1 MAKKI
6 EDEDKDIST
15 NLIEFS
21 KKRAEYI
28 ASNLKNV
35 TVVNGDG
42 LENEILEE
50 NYSNKN
56 DQAITETKE
65 EERNLSI
72 DELAKKYK
80 VVNPESLNN
89 SLDLR
94 EFMKNKIPDRLK
106 QLALRRLWKVV
117 PIYGEVSELV
127 EYGEDFTDAA
137 KVVDGLQTA
146 YVVGNG
152 YAEKFIEKSEEV
164 LDKQNTDSNKDL
176 NNNQEFKTITE
187 NNDQNETKTESISY
201 EEKSNKKNKIKQK
214 SSEGQSLSINNQDAN
229 VRLEQKEILKEKTD
243 QKSKIIR
250 PQKMI
255 FKK

>member
-1 MAKKI
+1 MNK
-6 EDEDKDIST
+6 DKDNNNQSNINS
-15 NLIEFS
+15 EKDSFFSRWS
-21 KKRAEYI
+21 KKKSGIVPE
-28 ASNLKNV
+28 
-35 TVVNGDG
+35 
-42 LENEILEE
+42 ENEILEE

-137 KVVDGLQTA
+137 TVVDGLQTA
-146 YVVGNG
+146 YVVGKG

-164 LDKQNTDSNKDL
+164 LDKQNTDSNKENKDL
-176 NNNQEFKTITE
+176 NNNQEFKTISE

-201 EEKSNKKNKIKQK
+201 KEKSNTKNKIKQK

-229 VRLEQKEILKEKTD
+229 VRLEQKEILKEKID